1 MTTEKKRISLDYTP
15 SHKMNGKYAILMETS
30 PDEYE
35 SWYYFIRI
43 EGNERNLKLLQEQIE
58 NIEWYAMDDCHIFDV
73 ELEHP
78 VSAITAKEMT
88 KIDVNHCYWHRKFD
102 GILKPVVF
110 NFKKKDNTEKKMI
123 RVTDLIGNGLIEN
136 FIDDEDIDEEDLA
149 TDDSLC
155 EHSDNEE
162 DDDSEDDDA
171 SSSDDDDV
179 DESSDDEE
187 MEDSTSTKINYKL
200 PPSLL

>member
-1 MTTEKKRISLDYTP
+1 MTTEKKRISLDYVP
-15 SHKMNGKYAILMETS
+15 SRKMNGKYAILMETS

-43 EGNERNLKLLQEQIE
+43 EGNEKNLKLLQDQIE

-78 VSAITAKEMT
+78 VSATTAKEMT

-102 GILKPVVF
+102 GILKPILF
-110 NFKKKDNTEKKMI
+110 NFKKKDNTEKKMS
-123 RVTDLIGNGLIEN
+123 RVTDLIGNGLIDN

-149 TDDSLC
+149 TDDSLGEC
-155 EHSDNEE
+155 SE
-162 DDDSEDDDA
+162 DEDDSEDDDTSS
-171 SSSDDDDV
+171 SSSDDDD
-179 DESSDDEE
+179 DDDDE
-187 MEDSTSTKINYKL
+187 MEDFTSTKINYKL

>member
-1 MTTEKKRISLDYTP
+1 
-15 SHKMNGKYAILMETS
+15 MNGKYAILMETS

-155 EHSDNEE
+155 EDSDNEE
-162 DDDSEDDDA
+162 DDDSEDDA

>member
-1 MTTEKKRISLDYTP
+1 MTTEKKISLDYTP
-15 SHKMNGKYAILMETS
+15 SHKIDGKYAILMETS

-43 EGNERNLKLLQEQIE
+43 EGNERNLKHLQDQIE

-102 GILKPVVF
+102 GILKPIIF

-155 EHSDNEE
+155 EGSDDDDDEE
-162 DDDSEDDDA
+162 DDDEDV
-171 SSSDDDDV
+171 SSSDDDD
-179 DESSDDEE
+179 DDDDDDEE